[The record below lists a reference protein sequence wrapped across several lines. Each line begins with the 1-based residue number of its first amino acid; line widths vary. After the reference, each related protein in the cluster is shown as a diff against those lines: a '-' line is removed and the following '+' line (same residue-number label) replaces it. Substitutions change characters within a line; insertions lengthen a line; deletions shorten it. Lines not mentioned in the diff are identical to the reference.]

1 MLLNFLHELFIY
13 SNPQQRKAGYL
24 EFGHEYT
31 FLLIKY
37 VLFNVILTEFL
48 SLTEGV
54 IAFNYVLQVEEG
66 VAEEKVHS
74 KEWIPHHLTWHG
86 Q

>member
-1 MLLNFLHELFIY
+1 MKRH
-13 SNPQQRKAGYL
+13 
-24 EFGHEYT
+24 GHEYT
-31 FLLIKY
+31 FQLIKY
-37 VLFNVILTEFL
+37 ILFNINLTEFL
-48 SLTEGV
+48 SLSEAV
-54 IAFNYVLQVEEG
+54 MAFIYVLQVEEG